1 MNKITTIEERVL
13 AYYNDLV
20 KNNVIPGEA
29 PVTLE
34 WMKRQRILEGR
45 GELDIRF
52 GHVVVD
58 SILGEKTP
66 LAKAEH
72 YLAAVRKYNKYELL
86 SKIAQLLAEECKK
99 MLGTDNI
106 AYRKYS
112 CLDSYVLLDIID
124 IKGSNVNLV
133 SMINTSRK
141 SITPFEMEC
150 ISNFISAHNNINDE
164 EFSDVCFGIYILN
177 LVYSTLSKAFNEIR
191 NQVECI
197 TK

>member
-1 MNKITTIEERVL
+1 MNEITTIEERVL

-52 GHVVVD
+52 GHITVD
-58 SILGEKTP
+58 SVLGEKTP

-86 SKIAQLLAEECKK
+86 PKIAQLLVEECKK
-99 MLGTDNI
+99 MLGKDNI
-106 AYRKYS
+106 AYRKYYY
-112 CLDSYVLLDIID
+112 LDRYIILDIID
-124 IKGSNVNLV
+124 IKGANVNLG
-133 SMINTSRK
+133 SMIDTSRK
-141 SITPFEMEC
+141 SITPYEMKC
-150 ISNFISAHNNINDE
+150 ISNFISAHNNINDA
-164 EFSDVCFGIYILN
+164 EFSDVCFGIYIMS
-177 LVYSTLSKAFNEIR
+177 LVYTTLSKAFDEIR
-191 NQVECI
+191 YQIECI